1 MRELILSDLV
11 NKAGDYQL
19 EGVEFTQEDVD
30 YVERL
35 IADGKSYDEAIG
47 ICLSEIYDVLT
58 MRRKTSL
65 MMRRKIY
72 FNYLTI
78 DRKRNNVEIN

>member
-47 ICLSEIYDVLT
+47 ICLSEIYDVLNCDEEEDFFDDEEED
-58 MRRKTSL
+58 L
-65 MMRRKIY
+65 
-72 FNYLTI
+72 F
-78 DRKRNNVEIN
+78 